1 MAKQSI
7 NLGASANDG
16 SGDSLRAAGAKINSN
31 CDELYE
37 RVATAESGIAG
48 KQPGSAKLTAI
59 AGATPIA
66 DGPHTVA
73 GITITTV
80 GGIITAIS

>member
-1 MAKQSI
+1 MAKQNI
-7 NLGASANDG
+7 NVGASANDG
-16 SGDSLRAAGAKINSN
+16 SGDSLRAAGTKINSN
-31 CDELYE
+31 FDELYE
-37 RVATAESGIAG
+37 RVATAETGIAG
-48 KQPGSAKLTAI
+48 KQASSAKLTAI
-59 AGATPIA
+59 AAASPIA